1 MSGSRFT
8 RPTPLTRLRLDD
20 ATRAVRATLTWERL
34 RAAIQIRE
42 GWTTAFLAAL
52 LALVVELAVLRAEWA
67 GELRILPSVTY
78 FGLLTGFVLAK
89 APVRNWVGQIA
100 GFLIGLAF
108 IWFRTLAVVD
118 DRFGGVRGKSIELAH
133 RLGHYAHATFV
144 DGSAEDDLFLF
155 VLVMALLMFALG
167 FLTMWWTLR
176 SHWLSPV
183 IGFAGLILLIN
194 LGYDRQDSK
203 AFLALFLL
211 IAIPLTIRFNAAR
224 QEWQWQ
230 AAHIT
235 YPTSLGW
242 RFMSVATG
250 LTVGLL
256 FASYLVPFSVHTGP
270 VNTAWQ
276 KVSAPWQGFENRFE
290 QYFPS
295 VGGRGRTRNT
305 FPGFAAFGETFQ
317 LGGGLNLPEDPAV
330 ALKCD
335 GGVYGQYIKMNA
347 YDFYTGH
354 GFKKKPV
361 DVTAQQADG
370 NLYDPRVD
378 QAADKPLP
386 LPSAADQNARVNTCT
401 AELYRPRGN
410 ILPVLGTQLE
420 QVNTDARLSL
430 GWQVFAP
437 TGVHVPP
444 LPGETVPPQL
454 TDLLKQVS
462 NLNGITVPTDTPP
475 TLRPGAPPQVTLQKD
490 GTLVVYIPKGTTLTL
505 TPEQYAA
512 FVTRAQGAAAT
523 AVAGGATGAT
533 MTGATGATGT
543 SVASSAKA
551 PAITRIIVAEAP
563 VAAPVPTTTPGAGSL
578 ASATR
583 STPTAVPTVTPVP
596 VTVTPLDKWLD
607 PITQEQN
614 RLAASLIQT
623 QVVIQGGKVTAILY
637 RGQAPNYG
645 DIEEVMSKA
654 PVPVGK
660 QVTENARVGEATEA
674 DLRAAASF
682 PPSVPKWTTRYLQL
696 PDGIT
701 QRTADLAEQLGKNTP
716 TTYDYATNVEQYLK
730 TNMTYSEKVALPP
743 YDRDAT
749 DYFLFQSK
757 QGYCEYFSTAMVVLM
772 RLGGVPT
779 REVVG
784 YLPGAKSEDGRF
796 VSRENQAH
804 AWVEAWFPQYGWVPF
819 DPTPRP
825 GIAPLVRGPQPV
837 EKAPDAPTTTA
848 DGNLQGGQDR
858 LDASDEDRLRQ
869 LDDELNGGGGG
880 GSYVPSAP
888 KTVINPLLWSIPLA
902 FGTFALIL
910 AFFWLRAFRGLTPAA
925 QWYGRMTRASRLAGL
940 MRPTQAT
947 TPHEV
952 ASAVGQRLPGS
963 GNAATLIA
971 EQYAA
976 EQYAGTKPDTAAMR
990 EGQNAWLRLR
1000 GMMLRSI
1007 LPRNRR
1013 ATAATAQPTAVQPR
1027 GRRGK

>member
-1 MSGSRFT
+1 MSESRFT
-8 RPTPLTRLRLDD
+8 RPTPPTRLRLDD
-20 ATRAVRATLTWERL
+20 AARTVRTALTWERL
-34 RAAIQIRE
+34 RTALQIRE

-52 LALVVELAVLRAEWA
+52 LALVVELAVVRAEWA
-67 GELRILPSVTY
+67 GELRILPSVIY
-78 FGLLTGFVLAK
+78 FGLLIGFVSAK
-89 APVRNWVGQIA
+89 APVRNWVGQIVGFLA
-100 GFLIGLAF
+100 GFAF
-108 IWFRTLAVVD
+108 IWLRTLAVID
-118 DRFGGVRGKSIELAH
+118 SRFGGFRGKSIELAH

-155 VLVMALLMFALG
+155 VLTMALLMFALG

-183 IGFAGLILLIN
+183 IGFSGLTLLIN

-224 QEWQWQ
+224 QEWRWQ
-230 AAHIT
+230 AAHIA
-235 YPTSLGW
+235 YPSSLGW

-250 LTVGLL
+250 LTLGLL
-256 FASYLVPFSVHTGP
+256 FVSYLVPFSVHTGP
-270 VNTAWQ
+270 VNTAWE

-305 FPGFAAFGETFQ
+305 FPGFAAFGDTFQ
-317 LGGGLNLPEDPAV
+317 LGGGLNLPEDPAI
-330 ALKCD
+330 ALRCD
-335 GGVYGQYIKMNA
+335 GGIYAQYIKMNV

-378 QAADKPLP
+378 QPADKPLP
-386 LPSAADQNARVNTCT
+386 LPPAADQNARVNTCT

-410 ILPVLGTQLE
+410 VLPILGTQLE
-420 QVNTDARLSL
+420 QVNTDTRLSL
-430 GWQVFAP
+430 GWQAFAP
-437 TGVHVPP
+437 TGIHVPP
-444 LPGETVPPQL
+444 LPGEAVPPQL
-454 TDLLKQVS
+454 ADLVKQVS
-462 NLNGITVPTDTPP
+462 SLNSITVPTDSPP

-490 GTLVVYIPKGTTLTL
+490 GTLVIYIPKGTALTL

-512 FVTRAQGAAAT
+512 FVTRARGAAAT
-523 AVAGGATGAT
+523 ATAGGATT
-533 MTGATGATGT
+533 TGATGATGT
-543 SVASSAKA
+543 SAATAGAKT
-551 PAITRIIVAEAP
+551 PVITRIIVTEAP
-563 VAAPVPTTTPGAGSL
+563 VAAPVSTVTPGAGAL

-583 STPTAVPTVTPVP
+583 STPIAVPTVTPAP
-596 VTVTPLDKWLD
+596 VTVTPLDKRLD
-607 PITQEQN
+607 PITQEQS
-614 RLAASLIQT
+614 RLAQLLVQT
-623 QVVIQGGKVTAILY
+623 QVVIQDGKVTAILY
-637 RGQAPNYG
+637 RGQAANYG
-645 DIEEVMSKA
+645 DIEQVVSKA

-660 QVTENARVGEATEA
+660 QITENARVGEATEA
-674 DLRAAASF
+674 DLRGAASF

-701 QRTADLAEQLGKNTP
+701 QRTADLAEQLGKNAP
-716 TTYDYATNVEQYLK
+716 TTYDYATNVDQYLK
-730 TNMTYSEKVALPP
+730 TNLTYSEKVPLPP

-757 QGYCEYFSTAMVVLM
+757 QGYCEYFSSAMVVLM

-796 VSRENQAH
+796 ISRENQAH

-819 DPTPRP
+819 DPTPRA
-825 GIAPLVRGPQPV
+825 GVVPLVRGPQPV
-837 EKAPDAPTTTA
+837 EKAPDAPATTA

-880 GSYVPSAP
+880 GSYVPIAP
-888 KTVINPLLWSIPLA
+888 KRVINPLLWFLPVA

-910 AFFWLRAFRGLTPAA
+910 TFFWLRAFRGLTPAA
-925 QWYGRMTRASRLAGL
+925 QWYGRMTRASRIAGL

-947 TPHEV
+947 TPAEV

-963 GNAATLIA
+963 RDAATLIA

-976 EQYAGTKPDTAAMR
+976 ERYAGTKPDTAAIR

-1000 GMMLRSI
+1000 GMILRSV
-1007 LPRNRR
+1007 LPRNHRV
-1013 ATAATAQPTAVQPR
+1013 ATAKMQAPAVQPR